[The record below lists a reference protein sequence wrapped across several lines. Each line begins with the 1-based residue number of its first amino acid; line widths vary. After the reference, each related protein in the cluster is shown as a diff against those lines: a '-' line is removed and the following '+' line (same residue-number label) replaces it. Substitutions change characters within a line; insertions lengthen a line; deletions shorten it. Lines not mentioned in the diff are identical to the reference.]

1 MDLSLSLILEL
12 SALGIG
18 AGFLAGLL
26 GIGGGMVMVP
36 FLTFM
41 LDLRGI
47 DPSLTIKMAI
57 ATSMTTII
65 FTSASSVRAHH
76 RKGAVLWTVVKTF
89 APGLVLGSLLA
100 SLGVFSLVKGKYL
113 SIVFAL
119 FVGYAATNMFFS
131 KKAAGEKPMPGVA
144 GQMAMGTV
152 IGFFSGLVGAGG
164 AFLSVPFLSKRVPIH
179 SAVATSAAIGFPIA
193 LTNGVGYV
201 ISGWGHSVVPGALG
215 FVWLPAVAIICAFSI
230 FMAPRGAAMAHR
242 WPVQKLK
249 RAFAILLYF
258 VAISMLVKGITA

>member
-1 MDLSLSLILEL
+1 MDLPLSLIIEL
-12 SALGIG
+12 SILGIG

-36 FLTFM
+36 FLTLM
-41 LDLRGI
+41 LDMRGV
-47 DPSLTIKMAI
+47 DPSQTIKMAI

-65 FTSASSVRAHH
+65 FTSLSSVRAHH
-76 RKGAVLWTVVKTF
+76 RKGAVMWNVVKVFT
-89 APGLVLGSLLA
+89 PGLILGSLLA

-113 SIVFAL
+113 SIVFAV

-131 KKAAGEKPMPGVA
+131 KKAVGEKPMPGPL
-144 GQMAMGTV
+144 GQMSMATV

-193 LTNGVGYV
+193 LTNMVGYV
-201 ISGWGHSVVPGALG
+201 ISGWGQAPIAGAVG

-230 FMAPRGAAMAHR
+230 FMAPRGAALAHR

-249 RAFAILLYF
+249 RAFAVLLYF
-258 VAISMLVKGITA
+258 VSISMLIKGINS